1 MGLCYI
7 FYLDLK
13 RIMSRCNTL
22 VLLLIAFTF
31 VSNGQDAEV
40 VKSDTAQ
47 KPIDT
52 VVINSKNQFRILS
65 KRVGR
70 VDAYPI
76 DVYINGMFYRTYLV
90 AEHQDV
96 KLPDSVKTGD
106 KIVLKGKKRI
116 QGFHFRDKRVVKV
129 KKVKFRY
136 GTTDAVLVCITE
148 KRYMAFLP
156 RKKLKG
162 GTPRFRGMHQ

>member
-1 MGLCYI
+1 M
-7 FYLDLK
+7 
-13 RIMSRCNTL
+13 MSKYNTIGI
-22 VLLLIAFTF
+22 LLIVLAF
-31 VSNGQDAEV
+31 VVKGQDAEV

-52 VVINSKNQFRILS
+52 VVINSKNQFRIVS

-76 DVYINGMFYRTYLV
+76 DVYINGVFYRTYLV

-96 KLPDSVKTGD
+96 QLPDSVKTGD
-106 KIVLKGKKRI
+106 KIVLKGKKLI
-116 QGFHFRDKRVVKV
+116 QGFRFRDKRVVKV

-136 GTTDAVLVCITE
+136 GTTDAVLVYITE